1 MKKKLI
7 TNLLIL
13 ALILISSVMTYF
25 LYHTI
30 KFKMELSYDLTKLNK
45 VTSDE
50 EKHDNLQNEI
60 NNLKVV
66 DIKFPYIKTIIES
79 TATDCTTIG
88 ISIFQKYQVNK
99 IKDNISN
106 MELEDLQYNDSKIIS
121 GDLKDFTIDITFTSR
136 YLDDNSNLLKKYWK
150 DGENKPLFRTRLHI
164 KATEKPMTYE
174 LVQG

>member
-150 DGENKPLFRTRLHI
+150 DGDNKPLFRTRLHI
-164 KATEKPMTYE
+164 KATDKPMTYE
-174 LVQG
+174 LVQS

>member
-1 MKKKLI
+1 MKNNLI
-7 TNLLIL
+7 IKILVGLLIVIS
-13 ALILISSVMTYF
+13 ALMAYF
-25 LYHTI
+25 LYNTI
-30 KFKMELSYDLTKLNK
+30 KFKRELSYDLTKLNK

-50 EKHDNLQNEI
+50 EKHGDLQNEI

-66 DIKFPYIKTIIES
+66 DIKFPYIKTTIES

-88 ISIFQKYQVNK
+88 TSIFQKYQVNK
-99 IKDNISN
+99 IKSNVSNI
-106 MELEDLQYNDSKIIS
+106 ELEDLQYNDSKIIS
-121 GDLKDFTIDITFTSR
+121 GNLKDFIIEITFTSR